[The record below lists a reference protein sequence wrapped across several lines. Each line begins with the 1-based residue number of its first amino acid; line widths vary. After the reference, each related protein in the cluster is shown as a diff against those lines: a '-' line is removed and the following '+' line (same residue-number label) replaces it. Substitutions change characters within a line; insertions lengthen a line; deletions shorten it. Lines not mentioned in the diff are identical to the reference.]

1 MYLFN
6 KQKRMLTEWYQN
18 IEFAYPWVLGAL
30 LLLPV
35 LIYEYIRRNGRQQS
49 SLVITTTHFLKGAA
63 SFKTVLR
70 HIPFALRCLA
80 IICLIIALARPR
92 ERFTE
97 TQTSGQ
103 GIDIILCFDISGS
116 MTEKD
121 FNPNRLEASKQVASD
136 FVKNRPGDEIGIVI
150 FSNLSFTLCPL
161 TTDHEAV
168 LNQIANI
175 ESGYLQDEG
184 TAIGSGIATSVDR
197 LRNSKTKSKIIILL
211 TDGVD
216 FGGTIPPDLALQMAK
231 YYGIKIYTI
240 GVGSEKEIDEV
251 VDSPLGPV
259 VEHKKLQFN
268 EPLLKSLADQTGG
281 QYFHA
286 TDNDALSKIYA
297 SINQLEKSKIE
308 VTSYDR
314 YTDKFL
320 PLLIAAFAFL
330 LIEITLRYTVFRKF
344 P

>member
-1 MYLFN
+1 
-6 KQKRMLTEWYQN
+6 MLTEWFKN

-30 LLLPV
+30 LLMPI
-35 LIYEYIRRNGRQQS
+35 LIYEYMRRNNRQQA
-49 SLVITTTHFLKGAA
+49 SLLITTTHFLKGAA
-63 SFKTVLR
+63 SFKTAFKYL
-70 HIPFALRCLA
+70 PFILRCLA
-80 IICLIIALARPR
+80 IICLIISLARPR
-92 ERFTE
+92 EKFTE

-121 FNPNRLEASKQVASD
+121 FMPNRLEASKQVASD

-161 TTDHEAV
+161 TTDHDAV
-168 LNQIANI
+168 LNQISNI

-216 FGGTIPPDLALQMAK
+216 FGGTIPPDMALQMAK

-240 GVGSEKEIDEV
+240 GVGSEKDVDEI

-268 EPLLKSLADQTGG
+268 EALLKSLADQTRG

-286 TDNDALSKIYA
+286 TDNNALIKIYQ
-297 SINQLEKSKIE
+297 SINQLEKSKVD
-308 VTSYDR
+308 VTSYNR

-320 PLLIAAFAFL
+320 YLLIAALSFI
-330 LIEITLRYTVFRKF
+330 LIELLLRYTVFKKF

>member
-1 MYLFN
+1 MRY
-6 KQKRMLTEWYQN
+6 Y
-18 IEFAYPWVLGAL
+18 
-30 LLLPV
+30 
-35 LIYEYIRRNGRQQS
+35 YEYIKRNKKQQA
-49 SLVITTTHFLKGAA
+49 SLLVTTTHFIRGEASLKTSA
-63 SFKTVLR
+63 K
-70 HIPFALRCLA
+70 HILFVLRCLA
-80 IICLIIALARPR
+80 IICLVVALARPR
-92 ERFTE
+92 QKFTVA
-97 TQTSGQ
+97 QTTGE

-121 FNPNRLEASKQVASD
+121 FSPDRLGASKQVASN

-161 TTDHEAV
+161 TTDHDAV
-168 LNQIANI
+168 LSQIENI

-184 TAIGSGIATSVDR
+184 TAIGSGLATSVDR
-197 LRNSKTKSKIIILL
+197 LRSSKAKNRVIILL

-240 GVGSEKEIDEV
+240 GVGSEKDVDEV

-259 VEHKKLQFN
+259 VQHKKLQFN
-268 EPLLKSLADQTGG
+268 EALLKNLADQTGG

-286 TDNDALSKIYA
+286 TDNDALVKIYA
-297 SINQLEKSKIE
+297 SINQLEKSKIN
-308 VTSYDR
+308 VTSYSS
-314 YTDKFL
+314 YTDKFI
-320 PLLIAAFAFL
+320 PFLIAAFGL
-330 LIEITLRYTVFRKF
+330 LLVEILLRYTVFKKF

>member
-1 MYLFN
+1 
-6 KQKRMLTEWYQN
+6 MLTQWFQN

-30 LLLPV
+30 LLMPI
-35 LIYEYIRRNGRQQS
+35 LIYECIRRNNRQQA
-49 SLVITTTHFLKGAA
+49 SLIVTTTHFLKGGA
-63 SFKTVLR
+63 SLKTALK
-70 HIPFALRCLA
+70 HLPFILRCLT
-80 IICLIIALARPR
+80 IICLIAALARPR
-92 ERFTE
+92 QKFTE

-121 FNPNRLEASKQVASD
+121 FNPDRLEASKQVAAD
-136 FVKNRPGDEIGIVI
+136 FVKNRPGDEMGIVI

-161 TTDHEAV
+161 TTDHDAV
-168 LNQIANI
+168 LNQIGNI

-197 LRNSKTKSKIIILL
+197 LRISKTKSKIIILL

-240 GVGSEKEIDEV
+240 GVGSEKEVDEV

-268 EPLLKSLADQTGG
+268 EPLLKKLAEETHG

-286 TDNDALSKIYA
+286 TDNDALIKIYQ
-297 SINQLEKSKIE
+297 SINQLEKSKID
-308 VTSYDR
+308 VTSYNR

-320 PLLIAAFAFL
+320 PLLVIAFVFL
-330 LIEITLRYTVFRKF
+330 LIEILLRYTVFKKF

>member
-1 MYLFN
+1 
-6 KQKRMLTEWYQN
+6 MLTEWYRN
-18 IEFAYPWVLGAL
+18 IEFAYPWILGAL
-30 LLLPV
+30 LLMPV
-35 LIYEYIRRNGRQQS
+35 FIYEYIRRNKKQQAS
-49 SLVITTTHFLKGAA
+49 MLVTTTHFVKPASDFRTSLKH
-63 SFKTVLR
+63 L
-70 HIPFALRCLA
+70 PFILRCLA
-80 IICLIIALARPR
+80 IICLILALARPR
-92 ERFTE
+92 QKFTE
-97 TQTSGQ
+97 TQNQGE
-103 GIDIILCFDISGS
+103 GIDIMLCFDISGS

-121 FNPNRLEASKQVASD
+121 FTPDRLEASKKVAAD
-136 FVKNRPGDEIGIVI
+136 FVRNRPGDEIGIVI

-161 TTDHEAV
+161 TADHDAV
-168 LNQIANI
+168 LNQISTV

-184 TAIGSGIATSVDR
+184 TAIGSGLATSVDR

-240 GVGSEKEIDEV
+240 GVGSEKDVDEV

-259 VEHKKLQFN
+259 VQHKKLQFN
-268 EPLLKSLADQTGG
+268 EPLLKKLADETGG

-286 TDNDALSKIYA
+286 TDNNALIKIYQ
-297 SINQLEKSKIE
+297 SINQLEKSKID
-308 VTSYDR
+308 VTSYNR

-320 PLLIAAFAFL
+320 PFLIVALTFL
-330 LIEITLRYTVFRKF
+330 LIEIVLRYTVFKKF

>member
-1 MYLFN
+1 
-6 KQKRMLTEWYQN
+6 MLTEWFKN

-30 LLLPV
+30 LLMSI
-35 LIYEYIRRNGRQQS
+35 LIYEYIRRNNRQQA
-49 SLVITTTHFLKGAA
+49 SLIVTTTHFLKGAA
-63 SFKTVLR
+63 GFKTTFKHLL
-70 HIPFALRCLA
+70 FALRCLA
-80 IICLIIALARPR
+80 IICLIIALVKPR
-92 ERFTE
+92 QKFTE
-97 TQTSGQ
+97 TQTSGE

-121 FNPNRLEASKQVASD
+121 FNPDRLEASKQVASD
-136 FVKNRPGDEIGIVI
+136 FVRNRPGDEMGIVI

-161 TTDHEAV
+161 TTDHDAV
-168 LNQIANI
+168 LNQIQNI

-184 TAIGSGIATSVDR
+184 TAIGSGLATSVDR
-197 LRNSKTKSKIIILL
+197 LRNSKAKSKIIILL

-240 GVGSEKEIDEV
+240 GVGSEKDVDEV

-259 VEHKKLQFN
+259 VQHKKLQFN
-268 EPLLKSLADQTGG
+268 EPLLKKLASETNG

-286 TDNDALSKIYA
+286 NDNDALTKIYQ
-297 SINQLEKSKIE
+297 SINQLEKSKID
-308 VTSYDR
+308 VTSFNR

-320 PLLIAAFAFL
+320 PLLISGIVFL
-330 LIEITLRYTVFRKF
+330 LIEILLRYTVFKKF

>member
-1 MYLFN
+1 
-6 KQKRMLTEWYQN
+6 MLTAWLKH
-18 IEFAYPWVLGAL
+18 IEFAHSWILGAL
-30 LLLPV
+30 LLMPI
-35 LIYEYIRRNGRQQS
+35 LIYEYIKRNKKQQA
-49 SLVITTTHFLKGAA
+49 SLLVTTTHFIKGEA
-63 SFKTVLR
+63 SFITSAKHVL
-70 HIPFALRCLA
+70 FAVRCIA
-80 IICLIIALARPR
+80 VICLIIALARPR
-92 ERFTE
+92 EKFTE
-97 TQTSGQ
+97 TQTTGE
-103 GIDIILCFDISGS
+103 GIDIMLCFDISGS

-121 FNPNRLEASKQVASD
+121 FTPDRLGASKQVASD

-161 TTDHEAV
+161 TTDHDAV
-168 LNQIANI
+168 LSQIENI

-184 TAIGSGIATSVDR
+184 TAIGSGLATSVDR
-197 LRNSKTKSKIIILL
+197 LRNSKAKNKIIILL

-240 GVGSEKEIDEV
+240 GVGSEKDVDEV
-251 VDSPLGPV
+251 VDSPIGPV

-286 TDNDALSKIYA
+286 TDNEALIKIYA
-297 SINQLEKSKIE
+297 SINQLEKSKID
-308 VTSYDR
+308 VSSYNY

-320 PLLIAAFAFL
+320 PFLIAAFAL
-330 LIEITLRYTVFRKF
+330 LIIEILLRYTIFKKF

>member
-1 MYLFN
+1 
-6 KQKRMLTEWYQN
+6 MLTEWFRN

-30 LLLPV
+30 LLMPV
-35 LIYEYIRRNGRQQS
+35 LVYEYMRRNKKQQA
-49 SLVITTTHFLKGAA
+49 SLLVTTTHFIKPTPGFRT
-63 SFKTVLR
+63 SLR
-70 HIPFALRCLA
+70 HIPFILRCLA

-92 ERFTE
+92 EKFTE
-97 TQTSGQ
+97 TQNQGN
-103 GIDIILCFDISGS
+103 GIDIMLCFDISGS

-121 FNPNRLEASKQVASD
+121 FTPDRLEASKKVASD
-136 FVKNRPGDEIGIVI
+136 FVQNRPGDEIGIVI

-161 TTDHEAV
+161 TADHTAV
-168 LNQIANI
+168 INQINTI

-184 TAIGSGIATSVDR
+184 TAIGSGLATSVDR

-216 FGGTIPPDLALQMAK
+216 FGGTIPPDIALQMAK
-231 YYGIKIYTI
+231 YYGIKVYTI
-240 GVGSEKEIDEV
+240 GVGSEREVDEV

-259 VEHKKLQFN
+259 VQHKKLQFN
-268 EPLLKSLADQTGG
+268 EPLLKRLADETGG

-286 TDNDALSKIYA
+286 TDNAALQKIYE

-320 PLLIAAFAFL
+320 PLLIAAFVYL
-330 LIEITLRYTVFRKF
+330 LIEVILRYTLFKKY